1 MSMLGGMT
9 FVEPT
14 SHKDMLMLAGRLV
27 DKHLQEDRNSLD
39 LSELLRVPLHSQP
52 SVSGLHD
59 FDYPSLLETG
69 IGLDNLSEISNL
81 KRVPLPPELVEQFGR
96 MQCNCMMGLFPEIER
111 AWLSIDSDIFV
122 WKYEDGGD
130 LAYFDGIN
138 ETILSAALVKP
149 KQGIFQPHIQ
159 YLLVLATPIDIVLLG
174 ASFTHTNAEFDE
186 MHLLPEPL
194 FSIPTDNTYIMNIVG
209 TETGRIFMAGKD
221 GCLYEL
227 AYQADDGWFSRK
239 CRKINHSTSTLSF
252 LVPSFL
258 NFSFS
263 EEDPLVQIRVDNS
276 RNILYCRTEK
286 GCLQVYDLGQD
297 GKGLSK
303 TAAIPLQNI
312 VHNASHVARTIDR
325 SNFKPIVHIS
335 PIEKPESNNVHL
347 VAITQTG
354 VRLYFT
360 TNPFG
365 TLKDRPSMLTLVH
378 VRLPP
383 GFLTSA
389 APQRPNNVHMAY
401 YKQGCMILLSS
412 QGENR
417 DLMWTIGSDSFPF
430 QNQLMESHTTLGIEG
445 RTWSISE
452 VEYVKPQC
460 EQGPFARD
468 PPVVVTQHAKPPRKF
483 VILSAQG
490 SHIMSK
496 LRPVDQLRQLLIDCQ
511 GPDADEVKAFFRL
524 HKIEQACATCL
535 ILACARLATDQQVA
549 DWAKMAFFLYGGE
562 AKYTF
567 GAGQDR
573 PMKLMPSDIGPSDG
587 GGGFGM
593 SQSMYTPGPVQHQQQ
608 QNMSAFPTPMP
619 GMHPNQASTPMQFDN
634 QPMYHQQSDGLP
646 RFMKNISFSGK
657 HNGICLYLAR
667 ILRPIWDMM
676 VTKEYSCQT
685 PEGSINYVT
694 CNFPSDDL
702 GFVLENVRELSDFV
716 DFNSKFD
723 MGPTDTGGLD
733 GGPFPNQMMRL
744 YDEQTMM
751 KMQAN
756 AQRVEKVSL
765 QQIQELIHRVEEALG
780 LLKVLVDHQF
790 HTMAATLSKDEQ
802 NQLKSLTFKEFV
814 ITGKELCGTLI
825 QCLINRY
832 LDDNATT
839 DAISSRLREICPSLY
854 STDDATCSKANE
866 MLQAGKISQSPA
878 ERRRHLVEALR
889 LYKSVSQPLQLAEV
903 CNQFSSVQFYEG
915 IVDLCLTM
923 ANKRD
928 PQKLALHFYN
938 NDEPPED
945 MQGVQELMARKECY
959 KCITETLGY
968 LMTASV
974 PQGASVI
981 PKSPGPPPAVDSS
994 RMSIEDAEQYK
1005 AEVFRL
1011 ALRSDDELFHVS
1023 LYDWLFSMN
1032 MTEKLLE
1039 IQSPFL
1045 EQYLKR
1051 RSSYQSGDVA
1061 ALDLL
1066 WKYYEKIENYPAA
1079 ARILTRLAERHG
1091 TDLDLQKRIV
1101 LLSRAIMCAKSSS
1114 SRSSSAVEGEF
1125 LHELEEKM
1133 EVARLQMNVLRALT
1147 QETVGGPD
1155 VQEAMS
1161 RLESDLL
1168 DITMLYEEFADRF
1181 DLSEC
1186 KLSIV
1191 HCAGLYDNALVENL
1205 WQSIIDKEFENTRS
1219 SAPPVRVRNI
1229 SNKLCVVG
1237 KTYIKAERYFPFA
1250 FIVKY
1255 LEQRSC
1261 ELQLDVGW
1269 VFQLMLD
1276 IGIPALRL
1284 LELYD
1289 RMFKSRDPFWS
1300 SINRP
1305 LHLLYV
1311 IHSFLNKL
1319 VDNMSLIPVYE
1330 RRQFGTMGLDYIAC
1344 YLVELQSIS
1353 SVDVNVR
1360 TLVTNFKGLQ
1370 AKMERL

>member
-1 MSMLGGMT
+1 MSMLGGIT

-14 SHKDMLMLAGRLV
+14 SHKDVLSLASRLV
-27 DKHLQEDRNSLD
+27 DKHIQEDRNSLD
-39 LSELLRVPLHSQP
+39 LSELLRVPLHTQP

-59 FDYPSLLETG
+59 YDYPSLSETG
-69 IGLDNLSEISNL
+69 IGLDALSEITNV
-81 KRVPLPPELVEQFGR
+81 KRVPLPPELLEQFGR

-111 AWLSIDSDIFV
+111 AWLSIDSDIFI

-149 KQGIFQPHIQ
+149 KTGIFQPHIQ
-159 YLLVLATPIDIVLLG
+159 YLLVLATPVDIVLLG
-174 ASFTHTNAEFDE
+174 ASFTHTNSDFDE

-209 TETGRIFMAGKD
+209 TDTGRIFMAGKD

-227 AYQADDGWFSRK
+227 AYQADGWFSRK
-239 CRKINHSTSTLSF
+239 CRKVNHSTSTLSF

-263 EEDPLVQIRVDNS
+263 EEDPLIQICVDNS

-286 GCLQVYDLGQD
+286 GCIQVYDLGED
-297 GKGLSK
+297 GKSLGK
-303 TAAIPLQNI
+303 IAAIPLQNI
-312 VHNASHVARTIDR
+312 VNNASNIARTIDR

-335 PIEKPESNNVHL
+335 PITKAESGNMHL
-347 VAITQTG
+347 VAITETG
-354 VRLYFT
+354 VRMYFT

-365 TLKDRPSMLTLVH
+365 TQKGRPKMLTLVH

-383 GFLTSA
+383 GFLTTA

-417 DLMWTIGSDSFPF
+417 DLMWTVGSDSFPF
-430 QNQLMESHTTLGIEG
+430 QNQLMESHTAVPIEG
-445 RTWSISE
+445 RSWSINE
-452 VEYVKPQC
+452 VEYIKPQNPVDIN
-460 EQGPFARD
+460 GKD
-468 PPVVVTQHAKPPRKF
+468 PPVVVTQHAKPARKF

-524 HKIEQACATCL
+524 HKIEQACASCL
-535 ILACARLATDQQVA
+535 ILACTRLVTDQQVA
-549 DWAKMAFFLYGGE
+549 DWSKMAFFMYGGE
-562 AKYTF
+562 AQYIYGSSMPT
-567 GAGQDR
+567 DR
-573 PMKLMPSDIGPSDG
+573 PMMPSNIGPAG
-587 GGGFGM
+587 GGYGM
-593 SQSMYTPGPVQHQQQ
+593 STSMYSPAQQPQPQQQ
-608 QNMSAFPTPMP
+608 QNMSVFPTPMQ
-619 GMHPNQASTPMQFDN
+619 GMHPTQASTPVPYGHQM
-634 QPMYHQQSDGLP
+634 PYHQPTVPG
-646 RFMKNISFSGK
+646 FMQDISFSGK
-657 HNGICLYLAR
+657 HNGICLYLSR
-667 ILRPIWDMM
+667 ILRPIWEMM
-676 VTKEYSCQT
+676 VTKELPCQT
-685 PEGSINYVT
+685 PEGPVNYLT
-694 CNFPSDDL
+694 CNFGSEDL
-702 GFVLENVRELSDFV
+702 GFVLDNVRELSDFV

-723 MGPTDTGGLD
+723 TGPSDTGGMSGVPYTPHIMGHID
-733 GGPFPNQMMRL
+733 
-744 YDEQTMM
+744 DQTRR
-751 KMQAN
+751 KMQAE
-756 AQRVEKVSL
+756 AQRIERVSL
-765 QQIQELIHRVEEALG
+765 QHIQDLIHRVEESLG
-780 LLKVLVDHQF
+780 LLKILVDHQF
-790 HTMAATLSKDEQ
+790 HTLAATLSLDQQ
-802 NQLKSLTFKEFV
+802 NQLKQLTFKEFV
-814 ITGKELCGTLI
+814 ITGKHLCATLI

-866 MLQAGKISQSPA
+866 MLQAAKISQSPS
-878 ERRRHLVEALR
+878 ERRHHLMEALK
-889 LYKSVSQPLQLAEV
+889 LYKTVSQPLQLAQV
-903 CNQFSSVQFYEG
+903 CNQFSSVHFYEG

-938 NDEPPED
+938 NDEPSED
-945 MQGVQELMARKECY
+945 MQGVQEHMQRKECY

-1011 ALRSDDELFHVS
+1011 ALKSDDELFHSS

-1032 MTEKLLE
+1032 MTDKLLE
-1039 IQSPFL
+1039 IQTPFL
-1045 EQYLKR
+1045 EPYLKR
-1051 RSSYQSGDVA
+1051 RSYQDVDTG

-1079 ARILTRLAERHG
+1079 ARILSRLAQRHG
-1091 TDLDLQKRIV
+1091 SELDLQKRIV
-1101 LLSRAIMCAKSSS
+1101 LLSRAIMCAKSST
-1114 SRSSSAVEGEF
+1114 SRSSSAAEGEF

-1133 EVARLQMNVLRALT
+1133 EVAKLQMNVLRALSQEPGT
-1147 QETVGGPD
+1147 QD

-1168 DITMLYEEFADRF
+1168 DITMLYEGFADRF

-1186 KLSIV
+1186 KLAIV
-1191 HCAGLYDNALVENL
+1191 HCAELYDNALVENL
-1205 WQSIIDKEFENTRS
+1205 WQSIIDKEFENTKA
-1219 SAPPVRVRNI
+1219 SAPPIRTKNI
-1229 SNKLCVVG
+1229 GNKLCVIG
-1237 KTYIKAERYFPFA
+1237 KTYIKAERYFPFP
-1250 FIVKY
+1250 FIIKY

-1261 ELQLDVGW
+1261 ELQFDYGW
-1269 VFQLMLD
+1269 IYQLMLN
-1276 IGIPALRL
+1276 IGVPALRL

-1300 SINRP
+1300 SVNRP
-1305 LHLLYV
+1305 LHLLNV
-1311 IHSFLNKL
+1311 ILSFLNTL
-1319 VDNMSLIPVYE
+1319 VDNTSLIPVYE
-1330 RRQFGTMGLDYIAC
+1330 RRQFNTRGLDYIAC

-1353 SVDVNVR
+1353 NVDVTVR
-1360 TLVTNFKGLQ
+1360 TLVNNFKGLQ
-1370 AKMERL
+1370 AKLERL